1 MVKSG
6 QWQCFQNCHC
16 PLSFV
21 IVFRWLTIDL
31 RLATD
36 LPSLHCISPCLINFQ
51 LITIL
56 STLST
61 VVVHYCPYWHT
72 KYTFQCQCL
81 PWWLCSLP
89 PMQLAVLVCD
99 QWSSALPTAGKCNS
113 RTWHCLYYFSPFHK
127 QYQCLPSTA
136 VPRWQLSVWIR
147 ANRLFPQVA
156 TTLPFSTWHYKNC
169 AHTHFQLHWNTYAD
183 RQTDIA
189 QRTKKTK
196 YHYLQFHFSFNLI
209 NNVAQLVL
217 SHTHTAGKVCSTD
230 RESALRLCPL
240 FHRTH
245 AKSTL
250 LNTDWIIQVYRSLN
264 LKSLTSHA
272 VSALLIS
279 QLL

>member
-113 RTWHCLYYFSPFHK
+113 RTWHCIIFLHFINNTNVYPQWPSQDGSWVSEYEQTDCFHK
-127 QYQCLPSTA
+127 LP
-136 VPRWQLSVWIR
+136 PHY
-147 ANRLFPQVA
+147 LFP
-156 TTLPFSTWHYKNC
+156 L
-169 AHTHFQLHWNTYAD
+169 
-183 RQTDIA
+183 DI
-189 QRTKKTK
+189 TKT
-196 YHYLQFHFSFNLI
+196 
-209 NNVAQLVL
+209 V
-217 SHTHTAGKVCSTD
+217 HTHTFNCTETLTQTD
-230 RESALRLCPL
+230 KRILHKEPKKNKISL
-240 FHRTH
+240 F
-245 AKSTL
+245 A
-250 LNTDWIIQVYRSLN
+250 IPFFIQ
-264 LKSLTSHA
+264 SH
-272 VSALLIS
+272 
-279 QLL
+279 